1 MRWNDYYKT
10 ESELINAMLQ
20 SKSNPENYQ
29 RYQLVKGYE
38 YIESFKKYYK
48 NNGNLSEKQI
58 LQLKRMAGN
67 IYKNLNWEC
76 YK

>member
-1 MRWNDYYKT
+1 MKWNDYYKT
-10 ESELINAMLQ
+10 ESDLIDAMLQ

-29 RYQLVKGYE
+29 RYQLVKGYI
-38 YIESFKKYYK
+38 YIESFKKYYLK
-48 NNGNLSEKQI
+48 NGNLTDKQMT
-58 LQLKRMAGN
+58 QLKRMAGE